1 MAVTCRRASALQR
14 LILALST
21 LLAAAQVSVSAFVR
35 TLPICSRHNL
45 RSSSCS
51 APAARRHVCQQ
62 RTLCM
67 GRANSFRTAGTES
80 KRQARVSQLL
90 TSELATIIS
99 QGHQVKMGAKP
110 LADSLRAK
118 ISVVDVSVSPDLRNA
133 RIFISVYGDKL
144 EKREA
149 YAWCVRNSSGI
160 RFALSQRL
168 KDMKGVPE
176 LTFQQTDVSAAVDV
190 MHLIDQVH
198 LPTLQYQLF

>member
-1 MAVTCRRASALQR
+1 MYANNER
-14 LILALST
+14 
-21 LLAAAQVSVSAFVR
+21 SVWAE
-35 TLPICSRHNL
+35 
-45 RSSSCS
+45 
-51 APAARRHVCQQ
+51 
-62 RTLCM
+62 
-67 GRANSFRTAGTES
+67 RTAGTES

-90 TSELATIIS
+90 TSELATIIR

-133 RIFISVYGDKL
+133 RIFISVYGDRL

-198 LPTLQYQLF
+198 KPFLHIMLLAMQLHQRLTLASLHCDQSGECKVCSW